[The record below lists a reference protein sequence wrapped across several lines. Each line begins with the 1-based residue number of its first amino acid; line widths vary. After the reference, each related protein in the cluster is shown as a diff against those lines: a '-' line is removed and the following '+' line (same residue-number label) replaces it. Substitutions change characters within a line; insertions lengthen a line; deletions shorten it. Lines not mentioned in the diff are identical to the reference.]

1 MSNEVKWLK
10 ARKKS
15 IVVDVREVVGDA
27 EDIKTMDGNT
37 FTTVKATHFIMRG
50 VKGELYPIEKKT
62 FFETYEFVKQEEK
75 ASPPDFF
82 KELTIHRSIT
92 LKKGDD
98 YEKTDFTLTVDLSA
112 LAEQR
117 SDVVEDAKNRVL
129 DLLDKWTDEVKGTSD
144 VQESVKNIPKVDLA
158 KTDSLPWKTFQKEPA
173 KPDETAWV
181 FRNHES
187 AKELSAAIEKAGK
200 DGLTIGNMNYTF
212 SGNQQQF
219 INRKPLEHKGARR

>member
-1 MSNEVKWLK
+1 MSEPQWLK
-10 ARKKS
+10 ARKKDGY
-15 IVVDVREVVGDA
+15 IELREVQGDS
-27 EDIKTMDGNT
+27 EVIKIPEGNDVT
-37 FTTVKATHFIMRG
+37 VVKATHFIAKDVNG
-50 VKGELYPIEKKT
+50 ALYPISKDV
-62 FFETYEFVKQEEK
+62 FFKTYEFVKQEEK

-144 VQESVKNIPKVDLA
+144 VQESVKNIPKLDLA
-158 KTDSLPWKTFQKEPA
+158 KINSLPWKTYQKEIA
-173 KPDETAWV
+173 KPDEAAWV
-181 FRNHES
+181 YRNHES

-212 SGNQQQF
+212 SGDQQQF
-219 INRKPLEHKGARR
+219 LNRKPLGKVGRR

>member
-1 MSNEVKWLK
+1 MSNEIKWLK
-10 ARKKS
+10 ARKKGE
-15 IVVDVREVVGDA
+15 ILEVREVKGDTEELSIDEKPVTVPRA
-27 EDIKTMDGNT
+27 TNLITRNKDGSIGS
-37 FTTVKATHFIMRG
+37 VD
-50 VKGELYPIEKKT
+50 KKW
-62 FFETYEFVKQEEK
+62 FFENYELVKEEEK
-75 ASPPDFF
+75 AAPPDFF
-82 KELTIHRSIT
+82 KELTVHRSIT
-92 LKKGDD
+92 LKKGDG

-144 VQESVKNIPKVDLA
+144 VQESVKNIPKMDLA
-158 KTDSLPWKTFQKEPA
+158 KIDSLPWKTFQKEPA

-187 AKELSAAIEKAGK
+187 AKELSAVIEKSGK

-212 SGNQQQF
+212 SGDQQQF
-219 INRKPLEHKGARR
+219 INRKPLGKGRK